1 MARSSWADSRSSSAS
16 GPRASSGSRAHPG
29 GRRLPLLRP
38 PRRRPDTAVV
48 AADAAPV
55 ADCGRGYGRDRAIGP
70 ATVTG
75 IGLPPD
81 RRRRRR
87 RLQRPPVAVA
97 AAWAN
102 RRLKRDRPPPAA
114 SSLAQAAE
122 VRRSH
127 AAISAVQPAD
137 SNLQW
142 K

>member
-38 PRRRPDTAVV
+38 PRRRPDTAVA